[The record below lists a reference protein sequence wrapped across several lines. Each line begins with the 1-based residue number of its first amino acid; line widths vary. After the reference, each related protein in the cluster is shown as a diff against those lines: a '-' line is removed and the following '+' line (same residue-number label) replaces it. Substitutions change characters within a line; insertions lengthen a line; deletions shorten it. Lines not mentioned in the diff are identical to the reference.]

1 MSYEDTT
8 DGKEEAQPQLQVQ
21 IPPRATSRLCMELMG
36 HDGQWHDGQVHEW
49 PAAVAAP
56 AQATILKARS
66 KKRAKPAEVEE
77 GEATTSEVASSAS
90 KKRATGTVNVP
101 LPIDMV
107 IDGLESGMIDYVQFR
122 AGVVS
127 MLRAKL

>member
-8 DGKEEAQPQLQVQ
+8 DGKEEALPQLRVQV
-21 IPPRATSRLCMELMG
+21 PSRLCMELMG
-36 HDGQWHDGQVHEW
+36 HDVHEW
-49 PAAVAAP
+49 PAATAAEP
-56 AQATILKARS
+56 AQVHHPKVRS

>member
-8 DGKEEAQPQLQVQ
+8 DGKEEALPQLQVQ
-21 IPPRATSRLCMELMG
+21 IPRSGFPISAQASRLCMERLG
-36 HDGQWHDGQVHEW
+36 HDEVHEW
-49 PAAVAAP
+49 PTSAAQP
-56 AQATILKARS
+56 AQVVHKVRS
-66 KKRAKPAEVEE
+66 KKRAKPVEVEE

-107 IDGLESGMIDYVQFR
+107 IDGLESGMIDYTQFR